1 MFVLVLLLGLLLNGV
16 SDYVICFRGAS
27 FVLVLVGCGLNY

>member
-16 SDYVICFRGAS
+16 SEHVFCCCGMSY
-27 FVLVLVGCGLNY
+27 VLVLVGCGLNY